1 MGQAKQSDHDL
12 ITQVNFTVHG
22 GDAAVDSLL
31 DDGVDGREN
40 AWVFEK
46 LYGIHPSHVKKIC
59 E

>member
-1 MGQAKQSDHDL
+1 MGQAKQSDHAL

-22 GDAAVDSLL
+22 GDAAVDALL

-40 AWVFEK
+40 TWVFGG
-46 LYGIHPSHVKKIC
+46 LCGIHPSDVKKIC